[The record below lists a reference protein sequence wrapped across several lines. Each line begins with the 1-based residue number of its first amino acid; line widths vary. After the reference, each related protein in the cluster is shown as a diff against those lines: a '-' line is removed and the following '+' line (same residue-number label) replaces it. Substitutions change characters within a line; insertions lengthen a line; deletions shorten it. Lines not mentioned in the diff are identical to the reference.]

1 MLGDLTI
8 FAKGLHHVIVG
19 LGKLLG
25 CTFHWMVWVTK
36 NLSLLI
42 WFHSLPFSCNGS
54 YEGSKKNQVEVCFP
68 TTTTVFWCVCF
79 FVMFVHVHPA
89 VGVPYFFHEIP
100 KIQGIGT
107 IIASFP
113 VTIAS
118 LRLISIW
125 KSSRRACECTSVSWK
140 ILDNLEKDQWEFQD
154 PKMEVLYHI
163 RPYFLGISPYI
174 GLNNRLYIWNR
185 YLQSIGSWN
194 GHWKEL
200 SHESGDFL
208 WLS

>member
-8 FAKGLHHVIVG
+8 FAEGLHHVIVG
-19 LGKLLG
+19 LGKLLR

-42 WFHSLPFSCNGS
+42 WVPFPAELVQRQLWGFQEESS
-54 YEGSKKNQVEVCFP
+54 WSVFP
-68 TTTTVFWCVCF
+68 HYNYGVLMF
-79 FVMFVHVHPA
+79 FFYMVFVHVHPA
-89 VGVPYFFHEIP
+89 VGIPYFFHEIP
-100 KIQGIGT
+100 KIRGIGT
-107 IIASFP
+107 IIAPFP
-113 VTIAS
+113 VTIAP
-118 LRLISIW
+118 LRLTSIW

-163 RPYFLGISPYI
+163 RPYFLGTSPYI
-174 GLNNRLYIWNR
+174 GLKHRPYIWNR

-194 GHWKEL
+194 GHWKEQDVMNL
-200 SHESGDFL
+200 EIS
-208 WLS
+208 